1 MIDWLNHL
9 DRILRGEATKPD
21 QLTGGTL
28 KVPVFG
34 LAVVIDLLGLIYGAC
49 MGLFSVMGH
58 DTARWMQIPASMV
71 KVPALFLLTLVIT
84 VPSLYT
90 FNALVGSRLKMLPVI
105 RLLTAS
111 VAVMLAVLASL
122 GTIVAFFSVS
132 TTSYPFMV
140 LLNVAVFAISGL
152 LGLRFLLQTLHR
164 MSVAALGEENVL
176 PVDGGAQVAFAPP
189 LPVAPVSRSV
199 KVVFRIWLIVF
210 GLVGAQM
217 GWVLRPFIGNP
228 NQPFTW
234 LRPRQSNFFEAV
246 GINAARLMGWD
257 MEWNARGHR

>member
-1 MIDWLNHL
+1 MLNWLNHL

-21 QLTGGTL
+21 QLVGGTL

-34 LAVVIDLLGLIYGAC
+34 LAVVIDALGLIYGAC
-49 MGLFSVMGH
+49 MGLFSVMGK
-58 DTARWMQIPASMV
+58 DTSRWMQIPASMV

-132 TTSYPFMV
+132 TTSYSFMV
-140 LLNVAVFAISGL
+140 LLNVAVFAISGV

-164 MSVAALGEENVL
+164 MSLAANSEQTDWPEEPSASAVL
-176 PVDGGAQVAFAPP
+176 PPP
-189 LPVAPVSRSV
+189 IPVAPVGRSV

-246 GINAARLMGWD
+246 GAHAASLMGWNKPWD
-257 MEWNARGHR
+257 QRGDR